1 MAEWIR
7 KWGIQ
12 FDGQDDPLFFVELL
26 EVRTLSY
33 GVDINCLPRA
43 MAELLTDRANR
54 WFRTSQLQTASWTDF
69 RQDRVPSGPSS
80 VRTEFRQDRVPSGPS
95 SVRTE
100 FRQEFLAFFL
110 PPRYFEQLEDQIKD
124 RKQAV
129 GEPFKD
135 FTIELRLLMHHA
147 GYDAAKELSRI
158 YDNTPH
164 RTSYTCEDTN
174 YEAQHNARY
183 WPRNTKVYRSGIS

>member
-69 RQDRVPSGPSS
+69 RQY
-80 VRTEFRQDRVPSGPS
+80 RVPSGPS

-129 GEPFKD
+129 GDPFKD

-147 GYDAAKELSRI
+147 G
-158 YDNTPH
+158 
-164 RTSYTCEDTN
+164 
-174 YEAQHNARY
+174 
-183 WPRNTKVYRSGIS
+183 